1 MAALAVQT
9 LALDSLGRLTSVE
22 VLSGRVAR
30 AAPLACEG
38 HAIVGG
44 MDKRVMERAS
54 R

>member
-22 VLSGRVAR
+22 VLSGRLAL

-38 HAIVGG
+38 HAIVWG
-44 MDKRVMERAS
+44 VWTS
-54 R
+54 V